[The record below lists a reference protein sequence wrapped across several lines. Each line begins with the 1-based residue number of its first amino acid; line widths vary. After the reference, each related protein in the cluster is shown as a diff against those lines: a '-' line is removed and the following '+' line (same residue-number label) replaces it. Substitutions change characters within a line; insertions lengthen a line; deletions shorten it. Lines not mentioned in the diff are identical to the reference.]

1 MRGHPGATGSRKPPP
16 ARTAGNI
23 EVIVHFEYS
32 VVLIYLTVSA
42 VIVGL
47 ALWLG
52 RFLRPNLPDPQKAQ
66 IYECGER
73 PIGSAWFNFNPRFYL
88 IALVFIV
95 FDAEIAL
102 TFPVATVARGWIA
115 RSDGTGWVAV
125 VEILL
130 FFVIL
135 LAALAYVWGKGE
147 LDWSR
152 ELTSPEEMP

>member
-1 MRGHPGATGSRKPPP
+1 MREHAGATGLCALPP
-16 ARTAGNI
+16 AWTAGNI

-52 RFLRPNLPDPQKAQ
+52 RFLRPNLPDAQKAQ

-102 TFPVATVARGWIA
+102 TFPVATVAREWIA
-115 RSDGTGWVAV
+115 RRDGSGWVAV

-130 FFVIL
+130 FFVVL

>member
-1 MRGHPGATGSRKPPP
+1 MRGHAGATGPCAPSP
-16 ARTAGNI
+16 ARTTGNI

-102 TFPVATVARGWIA
+102 TFPVATVAREWIA
-115 RSDGTGWVAV
+115 RQDGSGWVAV

-130 FFVIL
+130 FFAVL